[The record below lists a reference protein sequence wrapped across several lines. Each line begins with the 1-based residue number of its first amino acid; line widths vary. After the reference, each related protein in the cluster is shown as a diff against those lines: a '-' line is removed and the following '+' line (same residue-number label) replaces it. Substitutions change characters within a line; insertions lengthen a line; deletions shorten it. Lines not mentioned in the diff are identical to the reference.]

1 LSTLRTDVQQMM
13 REAKDEFKGEVSCLE
28 KTLDASQLHAQEL
41 QKELHLQ
48 QGEHILLQ
56 KELRAAREAGA
67 KEKAKIQDNL
77 SASVQEIEQLKRH
90 VMRLENQIQAA
101 AREASAVRTPA
112 LTIRRAAVKELREEM
127 KELRDE
133 AEAAVAV
140 MGKGELAAKDGG
152 DNRAGG
158 DEDKGGGGDGRLL
171 EKEGS
176 SVSDDATADVQLNN
190 NTDRHNNTD
199 RQPSLGDVAHNLSR

>member
-1 LSTLRTDVQQMM
+1 MQHLSTLRTDVQEMM
-13 REAKDEFKGEVSCLE
+13 REAKDEFKGQVACLE
-28 KTLDASQLHAQEL
+28 KTLDASQRHAEA
-41 QKELHLQ
+41 
-48 QGEHILLQ
+48 LQ

-67 KEKAKIQDNL
+67 KEKAKILDNL

-101 AREASAVRTPA
+101 AREAFAGRTPA
-112 LTIRRAAVKELREEM
+112 LTIRRAEVQELRQEM

-140 MGKGELAAKDGG
+140 VGKGELAAKDGRDKG
-152 DNRAGG
+152 AGG
-158 DEDKGGGGDGRLL
+158 NGDKGAGGDGRMV
-171 EKEGS
+171 EKDGS
-176 SVSDDATADVQLNN
+176 SVSDDATADAQLNN
-190 NTDRHNNTD
+190 KTD